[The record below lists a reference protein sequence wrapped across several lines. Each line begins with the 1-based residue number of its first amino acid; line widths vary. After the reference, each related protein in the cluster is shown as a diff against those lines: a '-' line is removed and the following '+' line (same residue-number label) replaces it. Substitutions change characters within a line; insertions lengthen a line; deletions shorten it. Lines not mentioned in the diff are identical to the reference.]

1 MDTITIQ
8 KNTFEELNIY
18 KKLVENNL
26 QEDLS
31 AEEISQINKAKKT
44 EIMTKKDF
52 LAKNP
57 ELKNV

>member
-44 EIMTKKDF
+44 AIMTKKDF
-52 LAKNP
+52 LVKNP